1 VTALAR
7 LYTRTGDRGQT
18 QLPGGQ
24 CVAKCAQR
32 LECLGAVDELSACI
46 GLARTLLQ
54 DPTAPG
60 ATARLVSWVGRI
72 QDELSGLCADLATP
86 VARGKTRIA
95 ARHVTALERHIDA
108 WTRRLPPLR
117 AFIRPGGSPAAACL
131 HLARTVCR
139 RAERQVVLLAAQ
151 EPVAGSIVPYLNRL
165 ADALF
170 VAARYATQ
178 LSGRKDVPTS
188 GRQDQRSGLR

>member
-1 VTALAR
+1 MTALAR

-18 QLPGGQ
+18 QLAGGQ
-24 CVAKCAQR
+24 RVAKCAQR

-46 GLARTLLQ
+46 GLACALLREPPAFG
-54 DPTAPG
+54 D
-60 ATARLVSWVGRI
+60 TARLAASLGRI

-108 WTRRLPPLR
+108 WTGRLPTLR

-139 RAERQVVLLAAQ
+139 RAERQIVLLAAQ
-151 EPVAGSIVPYLNRL
+151 EPAAGSIVPYLNRL

-178 LSGRKDVPTS
+178 LGGREDIPTS
-188 GRQDQRSGLR
+188 RRQDQRSCRR

>member
-1 VTALAR
+1 
-7 LYTRTGDRGQT
+7 
-18 QLPGGQ
+18 
-24 CVAKCAQR
+24 VAKCAQR

-46 GLARTLLQ
+46 GLACALLREPPAFG
-54 DPTAPG
+54 D
-60 ATARLVSWVGRI
+60 TARLAASLGRI

-108 WTRRLPPLR
+108 WTGRLPTLR
-117 AFIRPGGSPAAACL
+117 AFIRPGGS
-131 HLARTVCR
+131 
-139 RAERQVVLLAAQ
+139 QIVLLAAQ
-151 EPVAGSIVPYLNRL
+151 EPAAGSIVPYLNRL

-178 LSGRKDVPTS
+178 LGGREDIPTS
-188 GRQDQRSGLR
+188 RRQDQRSGRR

>member
-1 VTALAR
+1 MPKFVYDFAEGNKDLKDLLGGKGANLAEM
-7 LYTRTGDRGQT
+7 TRMG
-18 QLPGGQ
+18 LPVPPGFVITTEA
-24 CVAKCAQR
+24 CLAYLEHQR
-32 LECLGAVDELSACI
+32 LPD
-46 GLARTLLQ
+46 GLMAEVR
-54 DPTAPG
+54 
-60 ATARLVSWVGRI
+60 
-72 QDELSGLCADLATP
+72 
-86 VARGKTRIA
+86 
-95 ARHVTALERHIDA
+95 RHVTALERHIDA
-108 WTRRLPPLR
+108 WNRRLPPLR

-178 LSGRKDVPTS
+178 LGGREDIPTS
-188 GRQDQRSGLR
+188 RRQDQRSRRS

>member
-1 VTALAR
+1 
-7 LYTRTGDRGQT
+7 
-18 QLPGGQ
+18 
-24 CVAKCAQR
+24 
-32 LECLGAVDELSACI
+32 VDELSACI
-46 GLARTLLQ
+46 GLACALLQ
-54 DPTAPG
+54 EPPASSD
-60 ATARLVSWVGRI
+60 TARLAVSLGRI
-72 QDELSGLCADLATP
+72 QDELSGLWDLAAP
-86 VARGKTRIA
+86 SRRKTRLA

-108 WTRRLPPLR
+108 WNRRLPPLR

-139 RAERQVVLLAAQ
+139 RAERQVVRLADQ
-151 EPVAGSIVPYLNRL
+151 EPVAGAIVPYINRL

>member
-7 LYTRTGDRGQT
+7 LYTRTGDCGQT

-24 CVAKCAQR
+24 RVAKCAQR

-46 GLARTLLQ
+46 GLACALLQ
-54 DPTAPG
+54 EPPASSD
-60 ATARLVSWVGRI
+60 TARLAVSLGRI
-72 QDELSGLCADLATP
+72 QDELSGLCADLAAP
-86 VARGKTRIA
+86 SRRKRVA
-95 ARHVTALERHIDA
+95 ARRVTALERNIDA
-108 WTRRLPPLR
+108 WTRKLPPLR
-117 AFIRPGGSPAAACL
+117 AFIRPGGGPAASCL

-139 RAERQVVLLAAQ
+139 RAERQVVRLADQ
-151 EPVAGSIVPYLNRL
+151 EPVAGAIVPYINRL